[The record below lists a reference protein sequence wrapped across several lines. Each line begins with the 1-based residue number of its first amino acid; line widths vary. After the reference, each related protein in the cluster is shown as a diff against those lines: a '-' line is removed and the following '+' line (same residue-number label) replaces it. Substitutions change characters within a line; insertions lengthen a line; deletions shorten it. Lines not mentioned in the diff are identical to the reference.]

1 LLEEHER
8 GEEEEFALGG
18 LEADFCEMGAAAAI
32 HDLAFDGEPGTLYG
46 FEEFY
51 VEVQGE
57 EPAVGFAA
65 AAGADGSKRDEIDV
79 RGGEAAEEVAPEV
92 LHAIDERNV
101 DDEAARSLL
110 DE

>member
-8 GEEEEFALGG
+8 GEEQELAFGRF
-18 LEADFCEMGAAAAI
+18 EADLGEVSAAAAV
-32 HDLAFDGEPGTLYG
+32 HDLAFDEEPGALHG

-65 AAGADGSKRDEIDV
+65 AAGADGSKGDEIDV
-79 RGGEAAEEVAPEV
+79 RRGETAEEVAPEV
-92 LHAIDERNV
+92 LHAIHERNV